1 MSAAKTATATVQ
13 ASNVVPFR
21 PGVQMADGVH
31 LKDFEAHFKGKG
43 TPTDRLLSYLGHQAD
58 VSRKEKASIINMIG
72 VPEMRA
78 AVERWPTDRVEIQ
91 TQILDNSA
99 FGKDINAQIEAV
111 PPKPRGDNAKLLARL
126 RSRRNYVLSNM
137 VKAKQLVGKLA
148 EGEGAGWSFLIEND
162 TPEILVLHVSRP
174 QDINSTTAGVII
186 NTKTFVGKTKWDEVT
201 TRPAEQPK
209 PAEYKTTAEAL
220 PVFKGLSAAFG
231 RWITGDNPPKLS
243 DEFRAELA
251 QTIQFGMELL
261 GVPLTGG
268 QKTKLE
274 EMSDTSSDEDDDNKA
289 PDKDEDRAKQRVF
302 ADVDKRQAERANNS
316 VDK

>member
-1 MSAAKTATATVQ
+1 MNAKIATQTAQ

-21 PGVQMADGVH
+21 PGVQMAEGVH

-43 TPTDRLLSYLGHQAD
+43 SPTDRLLSYLGHQAD

-72 VPEMRA
+72 VPEMRE
-78 AVERWPTDRVEIQ
+78 AVERWPLNREDIQ
-91 TQILDNSA
+91 KDILDNSV
-99 FGKDINAQIEAV
+99 FGKAILAEIEAI
-111 PPKPRGDNAKLLARL
+111 PPKPRGDNAKKLARL

-148 EGEGAGWSFLIEND
+148 EGENAGWSFLIEND
-162 TPEILVLHVSRP
+162 TPEILVLHTSRP

-186 NTKTFVGKTKWDEVT
+186 NAKTFVGKTKWDDVT
-201 TRPAEQPK
+201 TKAAEPPK
-209 PAEYKTTAEAL
+209 PAEYKTTADAL

-231 RWITGDNPPKLS
+231 RWVTGDTPPKLS
-243 DEFRAELA
+243 TEFRAELA
-251 QTIQFGMELL
+251 QTLQFGMELL
-261 GVPLTGG
+261 GVPLTQS

-274 EMSDTSSDEDDDNKA
+274 EMSETSSDEDDDTKA
-289 PDKDEDRAKQRVF
+289 PDKAEDKAKQLAF
-302 ADVDKRQAERANNS
+302 AEADKRKQERANNT